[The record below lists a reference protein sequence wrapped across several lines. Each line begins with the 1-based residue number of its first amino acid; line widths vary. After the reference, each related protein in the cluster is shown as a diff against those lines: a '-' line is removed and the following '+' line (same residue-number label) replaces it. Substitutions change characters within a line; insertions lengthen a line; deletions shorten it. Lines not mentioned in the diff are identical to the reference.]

1 MAAALRLLSVSALLL
16 ASAAG
21 AAPPAATTPPLP
33 ESLGCLIAPSRSAN
47 IGSPVLGVLTSVK
60 VERGDMVK
68 KGQVL
73 ATLRADI
80 ERAQVDLAATRA
92 QADAELQAAVR
103 AHELAQ
109 KKRERTEDL
118 YRKEFISAQALD
130 QAVAEAQVAQARLGQ
145 VREQNRSAG
154 KELGVATAQ
163 LGLRTIRSPI
173 DGLVTDRFLAE
184 GERVEERAILRVATI
199 DPLHV
204 EVVLPAALFGRVA
217 VGQVATVRPDLAG
230 LAALQGSVV
239 LADRFIDAAS
249 NTFRARVALPN
260 PGGLI
265 PAGLRCKAQFAG
277 GPSAAPADM
286 ASAPAPAPATPAA
299 PVPRSAAAPAEP
311 LPHRG
316 LKLANELALPDPATP
331 TRR

>member
-1 MAAALRLLSVSALLL
+1 MPTPRRLLCAALLL
-16 ASAAG
+16 AGTAQ
-21 AAPPAATTPPLP
+21 AAPPASTPVATPLP

-80 ERAQVDLAATRA
+80 ERAQVDLATTRA

-154 KELGVATAQ
+154 KELGVANAQ

-217 VGQVATVRPDLAG
+217 VGQVATVKPELAG
-230 LAALQGSVV
+230 LAALQGNVV

-265 PAGLRCKAQFAG
+265 PAGLRCRAQFAAV
-277 GPSAAPADM
+277 PQASPADM
-286 ASAPAPAPATPAA
+286 ASAPAPTPTAA
-299 PVPRSAAAPAEP
+299 PRSAAAPVDP

-316 LKLANELALPDPATP
+316 LKLANELALPDPATAA
-331 TRR
+331 RR

>member
-1 MAAALRLLSVSALLL
+1 MPASRRLLSLALLL
-16 ASAAG
+16 AGAAH
-21 AAPPAATTPPLP
+21 AAPPAAAPAPLP

-60 VERGDMVK
+60 VERGDLVK

-145 VREQNRSAG
+145 VREQNKSAG
-154 KELGVATAQ
+154 KELGVANAQ

-199 DPLHV
+199 DPLYV
-204 EVVLPAALFGRVA
+204 EVVLPAALFGRVS
-217 VGQVATVRPDLAG
+217 VGQVATVKPDLAG
-230 LAALQGSVV
+230 MAALQGNVV

-249 NTFRARVALPN
+249 NTFRARVELPN
-260 PGGLI
+260 PGGRI
-265 PAGLRCKAQFAG
+265 PAGLRCKAQFAAG
-277 GPSAAPADM
+277 PLSPSAPSADI
-286 ASAPAPAPATPAA
+286 ASAPAPAVVA
-299 PVPRSAAAPAEP
+299 PRSAAAPVDP

-316 LKLANELALPDPATP
+316 LKLANELALPDASTAN
-331 TRR
+331 RR